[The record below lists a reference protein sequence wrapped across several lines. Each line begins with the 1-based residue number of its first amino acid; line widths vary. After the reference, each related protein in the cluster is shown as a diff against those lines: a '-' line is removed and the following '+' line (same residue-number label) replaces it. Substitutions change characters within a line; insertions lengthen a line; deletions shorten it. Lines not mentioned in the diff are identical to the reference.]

1 MMPMEEPHTPG
12 PATASERDSDIT
24 YCYGHPDTPTKLRC
38 SRCDKPICPRCAVPA
53 AVGQHCVWC
62 VAEARKSRPRVRT
75 AMQANSPAVMAI
87 IAIAIVVYV
96 MEVLFGD
103 EFVLRFAA
111 APANIAYEG
120 EFYRLITPMF
130 LHAPLGTPFGI
141 LHILF
146 NMYILRIYGPQ
157 VEEAFDS
164 ARFVALFLVTG
175 FTASAV
181 SFAFGSCATLGL
193 GASGAVFGIVGVL
206 LVLLYNRRH
215 STIVAE
221 YMKTLLMF
229 IGINLLFGFSMRGVD
244 NLAHIGGLA
253 SGIALGL
260 GFDGGRSSEAPRG
273 RQMLSLLAITAL
285 AVGLVAWRIETM
297 HDICRTFI
305 R

>member
-1 MMPMEEPHTPG
+1 MEEPHNLG
-12 PATASERDSDIT
+12 PAATSEQADIA

-62 VAEARKSRPRVRT
+62 VAEARKSQPKVRT
-75 AMQANSPAVMAI
+75 AMQANSPAVMTI
-87 IAIAIVVYV
+87 IAIAIAVYV

-103 EFVLRFAA
+103 DFVLRFAA
-111 APANIAYEG
+111 SPANIAYEG
-120 EFYRLITPMF
+120 EYYRLITPIF

-164 ARFVALFLVTG
+164 FRFVALFLVTG

-206 LVLLYNRRH
+206 LALLYNRRD
-215 STIVAE
+215 STLVAD

-229 IGINLLFGFSMRGVD
+229 IGINLLFGLSMKGVD
-244 NLAHIGGLA
+244 NFAHIGGLV
-253 SGIALGL
+253 SGVLLGF
-260 GFDGGRSSEAPRG
+260 GFDGGRAREVPKS
-273 RQMLSLLAITAL
+273 RQMLVLLAITAL
-285 AVGLVAWRIETM
+285 AVGLVAWRISTM